1 MANEE
6 VKFRIKLNID
16 GKEKLV
22 EAKTSV
28 KVRFIISSFYT
39 FSVFPFFFCDFL
51 EVKIKFVSLH
61 QRFRS

>member
-22 EAKTSV
+22 EAKTRV

-39 FSVFPFFFCDFL
+39 FSVFPFFSVIFWRL
-51 EVKIKFVSLH
+51 K
-61 QRFRS
+61 